1 MAKRVCLRSG
11 YKYEFEGTRNWR
23 SSKSDAWE
31 TVMAKT
37 MCGKQM
43 GSRRIDGSVV
53 VVVKA
58 RGKFFAALPH
68 AVISAKPSRR

>member
-1 MAKRVCLRSG
+1 
-11 YKYEFEGTRNWR
+11 
-23 SSKSDAWE
+23 
-31 TVMAKT
+31 MAKT

-53 VVVKA
+53 VVVKV

-68 AVISAKPSRR
+68 AVIGAKPSQR